1 MKYIFPKQIT
11 NTYTGH
17 PIALYAF
24 YLITSITLIR
34 SLIHILAP
42 DGGAQSIATIPL
54 DTYSVES
61 ANTVIF
67 IFGLW
72 GISQLLL
79 GILFL
84 IIVVRY
90 KALIPL
96 MYILIFTEYTLRL
109 ILGLFKPITL
119 VGIAPGGI
127 GNYVFIILSI
137 ILFFLSI
144 QKPKTTI

>member
-1 MKYIFPKQIT
+1 MHIFPKHID

-24 YLITSITLIR
+24 YLITAITIIR
-34 SLIHILAP
+34 SLIHIIAP

-54 DTYSVES
+54 DTYSIES

-67 IFGLW
+67 MFGLW

-84 IIVVRY
+84 IIAIRY
-90 KALIPL
+90 RALIPL
-96 MYILIFTEYTLRL
+96 MYIFIFTEYSLRL
-109 ILGLFKPITL
+109 ILGFFKPITL
-119 VGIAPGGI
+119 TGVAPGGI

-137 ILFFLSI
+137 LLFILSM
-144 QKPKTTI
+144 KTKKT

>member
-1 MKYIFPKQIT
+1 MHILPKHIN
-11 NTYTGH
+11 NTHTGH
-17 PIALYAF
+17 PIALYTF
-24 YLITSITLIR
+24 YIITFITIVR

-67 IFGLW
+67 MFGLW

-84 IIVVRY
+84 IITIRY

-96 MYILIFTEYTLRL
+96 MYLFIFTEYTLRL
-109 ILGLFKPITL
+109 ILGFFKPITL
-119 VGIAPGGI
+119 TGVAPGGI

-137 ILFFLSI
+137 LLFMLSM
-144 QKPKTTI
+144 KTKKT

>member
-1 MKYIFPKQIT
+1 MHIFPKQIN
-11 NTYTGH
+11 NTYTGQ
-17 PIALYAF
+17 PIALYTF
-24 YLITSITLIR
+24 YIITFITIVR
-34 SLIHILAP
+34 SLIHILAL

-67 IFGLW
+67 MFGLW

-84 IIVVRY
+84 IITIRY

-96 MYILIFTEYTLRL
+96 MYLFIFTEYTLRL
-109 ILGLFKPITL
+109 ILGFFKPITL
-119 VGIAPGGI
+119 TGVAPGGI

-137 ILFFLSI
+137 LLFMLSM
-144 QKPKTTI
+144 KTKKT

>member
-1 MKYIFPKQIT
+1 MHIFPKQIN

-17 PIALYAF
+17 PIALYTF
-24 YLITSITLIR
+24 YIIIFITIVR
-34 SLIHILAP
+34 SLIHILVP
-42 DGGAQSIATIPL
+42 DGGAQSIAPIPL

-67 IFGLW
+67 MFGLW

-84 IIVVRY
+84 IIAIRY

-96 MYILIFTEYTLRL
+96 MYLFIFTEYTLRL
-109 ILGLFKPITL
+109 ILGFFKPITL
-119 VGIAPGGI
+119 TGVAPGGI

-137 ILFFLSI
+137 LLFMLSM
-144 QKPKTTI
+144 KTKKT

>member
-1 MKYIFPKQIT
+1 MYIFPKQIN
-11 NTYTGH
+11 NTYTGQ
-17 PIALYAF
+17 PIALYTF
-24 YLITSITLIR
+24 YIITFITIVR

-67 IFGLW
+67 MFGLW

-84 IIVVRY
+84 IITIRY

-96 MYILIFTEYTLRL
+96 MYLFIFTEYTLRL
-109 ILGLFKPITL
+109 ILGFFKPITL
-119 VGIAPGGI
+119 TGVAPGGI

-137 ILFFLSI
+137 LLFILSI
-144 QKPKTTI
+144 KTKKT

>member
-1 MKYIFPKQIT
+1 MNILPKEIN

-17 PIALYAF
+17 PIALYTF
-24 YLITSITLIR
+24 YIIIFITIVR
-34 SLIHILAP
+34 SLINILAP

-67 IFGLW
+67 MFGLW

-84 IIVVRY
+84 VIAIRY
-90 KALIPL
+90 RALIPL
-96 MYILIFTEYTLRL
+96 MYLFIFTEYSLRL
-109 ILGLFKPITL
+109 ILGFFKPITL
-119 VGIAPGGI
+119 TGVAPGGI
-127 GNYVFIILSI
+127 GNYMFIILSI
-137 ILFFLSI
+137 FLFMLSM
-144 QKPKTTI
+144 KTKRN

>member
-1 MKYIFPKQIT
+1 MNILPKEIN

-17 PIALYAF
+17 PIALYTF
-24 YLITSITLIR
+24 YIIIFITIVR
-34 SLIHILAP
+34 SLINILAP

-67 IFGLW
+67 MFGLW

-84 IIVVRY
+84 VIAIRY
-90 KALIPL
+90 RALIPL
-96 MYILIFTEYTLRL
+96 MYLFIFTEYSLRL
-109 ILGLFKPITL
+109 ILGFFKPITL
-119 VGIAPGGI
+119 TGVAPGGI
-127 GNYVFIILSI
+127 GNYMFIILSI
-137 ILFFLSI
+137 FLFMLSM
-144 QKPKTTI
+144 KTKKT

>member
-1 MKYIFPKQIT
+1 MHILPKEIN

-17 PIALYAF
+17 PIALYVF
-24 YLITSITLIR
+24 YIITCITIVR
-34 SLIHILAP
+34 SLIHIIAP

-84 IIVVRY
+84 IIAIRY
-90 KALIPL
+90 RALIPL
-96 MYILIFTEYTLRL
+96 MYIFIFTEYSLRL
-109 ILGLFKPITL
+109 ILGLIKPITL
-119 VGIAPGGI
+119 TGTAPGGI
-127 GNYVFIILSI
+127 GNYIFIILAI
-137 ILFFLSI
+137 IMFILSI
-144 QKPKTTI
+144 QKQKE

>member
-1 MKYIFPKQIT
+1 MHIFPKQIN

-17 PIALYAF
+17 PIALYTF
-24 YLITSITLIR
+24 YIIIFITIVR

-67 IFGLW
+67 MFGLW

-79 GILFL
+79 GIVFL
-84 IIVVRY
+84 IITIRY

-96 MYILIFTEYTLRL
+96 MYLFVFTEYSLRL
-109 ILGLFKPITL
+109 ILGFFKPITITG
-119 VGIAPGGI
+119 VAPGGI

-137 ILFFLSI
+137 LLFILSM
-144 QKPKTTI
+144 KTKKT

>member
-1 MKYIFPKQIT
+1 MHIFPKYIN

-17 PIALYAF
+17 PIALYTF
-24 YLITSITLIR
+24 YIIIFITIVR

-61 ANTVIF
+61 ANAVIF
-67 IFGLW
+67 MFGLW

-84 IIVVRY
+84 IITIRY

-96 MYILIFTEYTLRL
+96 MYLFIFTEYTLRL
-109 ILGLFKPITL
+109 ILGFFKPITL
-119 VGIAPGGI
+119 TGVAPGGI

-137 ILFFLSI
+137 LLFMLSM
-144 QKPKTTI
+144 KTKKT

>member
-1 MKYIFPKQIT
+1 MHIFPKQIN

-17 PIALYAF
+17 PIALYTF
-24 YLITSITLIR
+24 YIIIFITIVR
-34 SLIHILAP
+34 SLIHILVP
-42 DGGAQSIATIPL
+42 DGGAQSIAPIPL

-61 ANTVIF
+61 ANAVIF
-67 IFGLW
+67 MFGLW

-84 IIVVRY
+84 IITIRY

-96 MYILIFTEYTLRL
+96 MYLFIFTEYTLRL
-109 ILGLFKPITL
+109 ILGFFKPITL
-119 VGIAPGGI
+119 TGVAPGGI

-137 ILFFLSI
+137 LLFMLSM
-144 QKPKTTI
+144 KTKKT

>member
-1 MKYIFPKQIT
+1 MHIFPKQIN

-17 PIALYAF
+17 PIALYTF
-24 YLITSITLIR
+24 YIIIFITIVR

-67 IFGLW
+67 MFGLW

-79 GILFL
+79 GIVFL
-84 IIVVRY
+84 IITIRY

-96 MYILIFTEYTLRL
+96 MYLFVFTEYSLRL
-109 ILGLFKPITL
+109 ILGFFKPLTL
-119 VGIAPGGI
+119 TGVAPGGI

-137 ILFFLSI
+137 LLFMLSM
-144 QKPKTTI
+144 KTKET

>member
-1 MKYIFPKQIT
+1 MHIFPKHIN
-11 NTYTGH
+11 NTYTGQ
-17 PIALYAF
+17 PIALYTF
-24 YLITSITLIR
+24 YIITFITIVR

-67 IFGLW
+67 MFGLW

-84 IIVVRY
+84 IITIRY

-96 MYILIFTEYTLRL
+96 MYLFIFTEYTLRL
-109 ILGLFKPITL
+109 ILGFFKPITL
-119 VGIAPGGI
+119 TGVAPGGI

-137 ILFFLSI
+137 LLFMLSM
-144 QKPKTTI
+144 KTKKT

>member
-1 MKYIFPKQIT
+1 MHIFPKQIN

-17 PIALYAF
+17 PIALYTF
-24 YLITSITLIR
+24 YIIIFITIVR
-34 SLIHILAP
+34 SLIHILSP
-42 DGGAQSIATIPL
+42 DGGAQNIATIPL

-67 IFGLW
+67 MFGLW

-84 IIVVRY
+84 IITIRY

-96 MYILIFTEYTLRL
+96 MYLFIFTEYSLRL
-109 ILGLFKPITL
+109 ILGFFKPITL
-119 VGIAPGGI
+119 TGVAPGGI

-137 ILFFLSI
+137 LLFMLSMKT
-144 QKPKTTI
+144 QKN

>member
-1 MKYIFPKQIT
+1 MHIFPKHIN

-17 PIALYAF
+17 PIALYTF
-24 YLITSITLIR
+24 YIITFITIIR
-34 SLIHILAP
+34 SLIHIFAP

-67 IFGLW
+67 MFGLW

-84 IIVVRY
+84 IIAIRY
-90 KALIPL
+90 RALIPL
-96 MYILIFTEYTLRL
+96 MYIFIFTEYSLRL
-109 ILGLFKPITL
+109 ILGLIKPITL
-119 VGIAPGGI
+119 TGTAPGGI
-127 GNYVFIILSI
+127 GNYVFIVLTI
-137 ILFFLSI
+137 IMFILSI
-144 QKPKTTI
+144 QKQKE

>member
-1 MKYIFPKQIT
+1 MHILPKDIN

-24 YLITSITLIR
+24 YLITGITIIR
-34 SLIHILAP
+34 SLIHIVAP

-67 IFGLW
+67 MFGLW

-84 IIVVRY
+84 IIAIRY

-96 MYILIFTEYTLRL
+96 MYIFIFTEYTLRL
-109 ILGLFKPITL
+109 ILGLIKPITL
-119 VGIAPGGI
+119 AGTAPGGI
-127 GNYVFIILSI
+127 GNYVFIVLAIIMFILSMKQREEHI
-137 ILFFLSI
+137 H
-144 QKPKTTI
+144 

>member
-1 MKYIFPKQIT
+1 MHIFPKQIN

-17 PIALYAF
+17 PIALYTF
-24 YLITSITLIR
+24 YIIIFITIVR

-61 ANTVIF
+61 ANAVIF
-67 IFGLW
+67 MFGLW

-84 IIVVRY
+84 IITIRY

-96 MYILIFTEYTLRL
+96 MYLFIFTEYTLRL
-109 ILGLFKPITL
+109 ILGFFKPITL
-119 VGIAPGGI
+119 TGVAPGGI
-127 GNYVFIILSI
+127 GNYVFIILAI
-137 ILFFLSI
+137 IMFILSI
-144 QKPKTTI
+144 QKKRL

>member
-1 MKYIFPKQIT
+1 MHIFPKQIN

-17 PIALYAF
+17 PIALYTF
-24 YLITSITLIR
+24 YIIIFITIVR
-34 SLIHILAP
+34 SLIHILVP

-67 IFGLW
+67 MFGLW

-84 IIVVRY
+84 IITIRY

-96 MYILIFTEYTLRL
+96 MYLFIFTEYSLRL
-109 ILGLFKPITL
+109 IFGFFKPITL
-119 VGIAPGGI
+119 TGVAPGGI

-137 ILFFLSI
+137 LLFILSM
-144 QKPKTTI
+144 KTKKT

>member
-11 NTYTGH
+11 NIYIGH
-17 PIALYAF
+17 PISLYVF
-24 YLITSITLIR
+24 YLITGITIVR
-34 SLIHILAP
+34 SLIHIFAL

-54 DTYSVES
+54 DTYSIES
-61 ANTVIF
+61 ANTIVF
-67 IFGLW
+67 MFGLW

-84 IIVVRY
+84 IIAIRY

-96 MYILIFTEYTLRL
+96 MYLFIFTEYSLRL
-109 ILGLFKPITL
+109 LLGLIKPITL
-119 VGIAPGGI
+119 ADIAPGGI
-127 GNYVFIILSI
+127 GNYLFIILSI
-137 ILFFLSI
+137 VLFFLSI

>member
-1 MKYIFPKQIT
+1 MHIFPKQIN

-17 PIALYAF
+17 PIALYTF
-24 YLITSITLIR
+24 YIITFITIVR

-42 DGGAQSIATIPL
+42 DGGAQSIATISL

-67 IFGLW
+67 MFGLW

-84 IIVVRY
+84 IITIRY

-96 MYILIFTEYTLRL
+96 MYLFIFTEYTLRL
-109 ILGLFKPITL
+109 ILGFFKPITL
-119 VGIAPGGI
+119 TGVAPGGI
-127 GNYVFIILSI
+127 GNYMFIILSI
-137 ILFFLSI
+137 LLFMLSM
-144 QKPKTTI
+144 KTKET

>member
-11 NTYTGH
+11 NIYTGH

-24 YLITSITLIR
+24 YLITGITIFR
-34 SLIHILAP
+34 SLIHIIAP

-54 DTYSVES
+54 DTYSIES
-61 ANTVIF
+61 ANTVVF
-67 IFGLW
+67 MFGLW

-84 IIVVRY
+84 IIAVRY

-96 MYILIFTEYTLRL
+96 MYLFIFIEYSLRL
-109 ILGLFKPITL
+109 ILGFFKPITL
-119 VGIAPGGI
+119 AGIAPGGI

-144 QKPKTTI
+144 QNPKTTI